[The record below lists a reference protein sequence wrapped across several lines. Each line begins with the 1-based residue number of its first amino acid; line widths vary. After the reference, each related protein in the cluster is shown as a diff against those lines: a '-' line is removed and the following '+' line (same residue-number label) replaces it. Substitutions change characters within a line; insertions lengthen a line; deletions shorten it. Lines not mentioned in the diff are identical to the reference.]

1 MTHTSRFVLVFLLW
15 PLNKCVCAKQREI
28 LPEKIYFSDQ
38 TPTGDANQR
47 EQTLLRSR
55 KVKANTKRG
64 KTSNT
69 SFQEELL
76 SLQKPDKG
84 TRRTRETYEFIDCFN
99 ARVTAEDRG
108 RRNRIRSRI
117 FHGNRE
123 IILQ

>member
-1 MTHTSRFVLVFLLW
+1 MRLCSNVSVDSTHISRLVLVFLLQS
-15 PLNKCVCAKQREI
+15 LSKCVYGKYGEI
-28 LPEKIYFSDQ
+28 LLGEIYFSDQ
-38 TPTGDANQR
+38 TPTDDANHT

-55 KVKANTKRG
+55 KVKAITKRG

-108 RRNRIRSRI
+108 RRKRKRS
-117 FHGNRE
+117 
-123 IILQ
+123 